1 MKEENYD
8 NLRRALDQLRQY
20 DPATNNWDGI
30 DRGLNKEVVSKVAK
44 LLPSYSPPS
53 TVWNELNGELD
64 KKLSKR
70 RKLTVVYR
78 WSARAAAALIIFGAG
93 YAFATYDTGPKVTYA
108 YQTETPNSASL
119 VSVDWNAEEESFER
133 VMQQLSAIDEP
144 ELNALRLEL
153 EELTEAKQEV
163 ENMLRAYGN
172 DNKIVRQLVEIESE
186 RSRVYRLAIA
196 EL

>member
-20 DPATNNWDGI
+20 DPVDNNWSGI
-30 DRGLNKEVVSKVAK
+30 DRGLNNEVAGEVAK
-44 LLPSYSPPS
+44 ALPSYSPP
-53 TVWNELNGELD
+53 TAVWNDLNGALD
-64 KKLSKR
+64 EQVVKR
-70 RKLTVVYR
+70 RKLKVVYR
-78 WSARAAAALIIFGAG
+78 WAARAAAAVLIFGAG
-93 YAFATYDTGPKVTYA
+93 YTFATYDAGPKVTYA
-108 YQTETPNSASL
+108 YETEVPSDASF
-119 VSVDWNAEEESFER
+119 VSDWDDAEESFDR
-133 VMQQLSAIDEP
+133 VLEQLAAIDEP

-153 EELTEAKQEV
+153 EELTEAKKEV
-163 ENMLRAYGN
+163 EDMLRAYGN